1 MKEDEGNFH
10 QMVVMMRFSGRSAG
24 FVIGF
29 FGFAV
34 WMYFYFCNIGVYR
47 GWKDEAFR

>member
-1 MKEDEGNFH
+1 MREDKENFG
-10 QMVVMMRFSGRSAG
+10 QMEVMMRLGRRAG

-34 WMYFYFCNIGVYR
+34 WKYFYFCNIGVYR
-47 GWKDEAFR
+47 GWKDEASR